1 MRALAQPLAEEIPW
15 PGVTDVSD
23 WREAALNAYRVGN
36 YALGDACLDAENYKD
51 AGVSVQEGPPSG
63 SLASRMKIPQGQPG
77 HMRIFAVDRE
87 QSLRPD
93 SIHPLSTEPGGMYIM
108 AHEKAVN
115 RVFIYSN
122 VHFPNAYLRRCREN
136 DPRGVFMCFT
146 HEEYQEVLHRRQAR
160 AV

>member
-1 MRALAQPLAEEIPW
+1 
-15 PGVTDVSD
+15 
-23 WREAALNAYRVGN
+23 
-36 YALGDACLDAENYKD
+36 
-51 AGVSVQEGPPSG
+51 
-63 SLASRMKIPQGQPG
+63 MKIPQGQPG

-108 AHEKAVN
+108 AHEKADN